1 MCPFCKMP
9 LTKRHGIY
17 IFPLCGMQFI
27 DEENFEDFKIQT
39 FQENLEVKEE
49 YDQHDYTK
57 LSTGL
62 EATFTAFVKVS
73 KDAIMT
79 ILGIKDSVLDVCPN
93 KRVVHLAKHGSKKTR
108 KKNFHRAIR
117 ILEER

>member
-1 MCPFCKMP
+1 M
-9 LTKRHGIY
+9 
-17 IFPLCGMQFI
+17 
-27 DEENFEDFKIQT
+27 NFEDFKIRT
-39 FQENLEVKEE
+39 FEENPEVKEE

-62 EATFTAFVKVS
+62 EATFTTFVKVS
-73 KDAIMT
+73 KDAIMA
-79 ILGIKDSVLDVCPN
+79 ILGIKDSVLDICPN